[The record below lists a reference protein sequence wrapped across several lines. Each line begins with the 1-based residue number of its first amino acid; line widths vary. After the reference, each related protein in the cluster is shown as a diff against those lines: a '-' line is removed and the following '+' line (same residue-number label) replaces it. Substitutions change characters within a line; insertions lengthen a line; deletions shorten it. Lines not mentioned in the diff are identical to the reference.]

1 MEILSIILQII
12 LGIGFLM
19 FGFMKFG
26 SKQMVDEFQRYG
38 YPGSFRIFT
47 GVVEVVSA
55 LLVISGIW
63 NNNLAVYGGI
73 LIVVTMLGAII
84 THIKVKD
91 SVKGMI
97 MPIILFVLGLIV
109 LFINISFFLA

>member
-1 MEILSIILQII
+1 MGILSVILQII

-38 YPGSFRIFT
+38 YPTGFRLFT
-47 GVVEVVSA
+47 GLVEVVSA
-55 LLVISGIW
+55 LLVIAGIW
-63 NNNLAVYGGI
+63 NQTLATFGGLLMI
-73 LIVVTMLGAII
+73 VTMLGAII

-91 SVKGMI
+91 SVKSMM
-97 MPIILFVLGLIV
+97 MPIILLVLALV
-109 LFINISFFLA
+109 VFLLNV